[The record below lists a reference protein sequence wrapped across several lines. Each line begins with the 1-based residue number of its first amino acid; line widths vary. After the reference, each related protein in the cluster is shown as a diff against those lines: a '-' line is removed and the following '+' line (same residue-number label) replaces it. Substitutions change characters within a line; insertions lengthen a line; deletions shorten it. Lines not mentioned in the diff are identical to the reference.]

1 MLRLARDAGT
11 AVVLS
16 VSVAMCLSF
25 EVVKAQTILCSN
37 LAMDNRNTETLAVY
51 RLTPYVRLVRSISLL
66 DCGKMA
72 LIYNPLSQNCSHMPT
87 IPKFHEVFIPML
99 TVLSADGELRREE
112 LKRRIRDEFYADLPE
127 ELLSQRTSTGHVL
140 IMNRMGWAVS
150 YLKKGKFV
158 AQPKRG
164 YVQITDKG
172 RAALATKKLSLKDL
186 KNDPD
191 YLAAD
196 LEKHSD
202 RDTKDSLIPTVDE
215 TPQDLIDQGF
225 ATIRD
230 GLMADLLERLKTI
243 DPFYFEKVILI
254 LLKKMG
260 YGDFVET
267 KKTGDGGIDGIINQD
282 QLGIE
287 KIYIQAKRYSE
298 NKVREKDIRNFIGAM
313 SGDTTKGVFV
323 TTSLFDE
330 AAVKK
335 AKEAHHKIILIDG
348 YKLTDLMFQFGVGV
362 QTTSVYELKE
372 LDEDFFDNS

>member
-1 MLRLARDAGT
+1 
-11 AVVLS
+11 
-16 VSVAMCLSF
+16 
-25 EVVKAQTILCSN
+25 
-37 LAMDNRNTETLAVY
+37 
-51 RLTPYVRLVRSISLL
+51 
-66 DCGKMA
+66 
-72 LIYNPLSQNCSHMPT
+72 
-87 IPKFHEVFIPML
+87 ML
-99 TVLSADGELRREE
+99 TVLSANGELRREE
-112 LKRRIRDEFYADLPE
+112 LKRLIRDEFYADLPE
-127 ELLSQRTSTGHVL
+127 ELLNQRTSTGHIL
-140 IMNRMGWAVS
+140 IMNRIGWAVS
-150 YLKKGKFV
+150 YLKKGRFV
-158 AQPKRG
+158 EQPRRG

-172 RAALATKKLSLKDL
+172 AGALAQKKLSLQDL
-186 KNDPD
+186 KKDPD
-191 YLAAD
+191 YLAAE
-196 LEKHSD
+196 LEKSVGKGIKEA
-202 RDTKDSLIPTVDE
+202 TLTTAEE

-225 ATIRD
+225 ATIRSA
-230 GLMADLLERLKTI
+230 LMADLLERLKTI

-282 QLGIE
+282 QLGID

-330 AAVKK
+330 AAVQK

-362 QTTSVYELKE
+362 QTTDVYELKE